1 MLAKGDGPELCY
13 RRPREATAVF
23 VVTSLMRHFSKQMS
37 ILEALESHSE
47 ARDVFARWGMGC
59 CLCIGAQLESI
70 ESGAIMHAVD
80 PDEIV
85 AELNLLT
92 DPAAPD

>member
-1 MLAKGDGPELCY
+1 MS
-13 RRPREATAVF
+13 R
-23 VVTSLMRHFSKQMS
+23 FSKQMS
-37 ILEALESHSE
+37 ILEALEAHAD
-47 ARDVFARWGMGC
+47 AREVFARWGMGC
-59 CLCIGAQLESI
+59 SLCIGAQLESI

-85 AELNLLT
+85 ADLNRLS

>member
-1 MLAKGDGPELCY
+1 
-13 RRPREATAVF
+13 
-23 VVTSLMRHFSKQMS
+23 
-37 ILEALESHSE
+37 
-47 ARDVFARWGMGC
+47 MGC
-59 CLCIGAQLESI
+59 CLSIGAQLESI

-92 DPAAPD
+92 DPAATD